1 MSLGASTIRSHEWRR
16 RERERTATQLFEGG
30 ALVML
35 EEPGWLEDMQVL
47 LPVPGWLEVVLVLLE
62 VDGSPQWAAMPGS
75 KVMP

>member
-1 MSLGASTIRSHEWRR
+1 M
-16 RERERTATQLFEGG
+16 
-30 ALVML
+30 VML

-47 LPVPGWLEVVLVLLE
+47 LPVPGWLEVVLALLE

>member
-1 MSLGASTIRSHEWRR
+1 MGASTIPSHEWRR
-16 RERERTATQLFEGG
+16 RERERTATQLFEGV

-47 LPVPGWLEVVLVLLE
+47 RPVQGWLEGVLVLLE

>member
-1 MSLGASTIRSHEWRR
+1 MGASTIPSHGWRR
-16 RERERTATQLFEGG
+16 QERERTATQLFEGE

-47 LPVPGWLEVVLVLLE
+47 LPVPGWLEVVLALLE

>member
-1 MSLGASTIRSHEWRR
+1 
-16 RERERTATQLFEGG
+16 
-30 ALVML
+30 ML

-62 VDGSPQWAAMPGS
+62 VDGSHQWAAMPGS